1 MRKKGQ
7 RKRKSGARVPKRK
20 RGSLRNLPKNLNKR
34 WGATMLYILEVTQN
48 IVGKIFE
55 RKKFI
60 LILRLNMKQCVKL
73 VELSQVS
80 ILLRG
85 LCGKRN
91 DEHAGLDWIGLTVG
105 YWYLHYSKDCS
116 RA

>member
-1 MRKKGQ
+1 
-7 RKRKSGARVPKRK
+7 
-20 RGSLRNLPKNLNKR
+20 
-34 WGATMLYILEVTQN
+34 
-48 IVGKIFE
+48 
-55 RKKFI
+55 
-60 LILRLNMKQCVKL
+60 MKQCVKL

-116 RA
+116 RAQNPSLLGLTRCRLGWLFEKEESVESMAELLEVGDKKSCFWST